1 MSGEVMYQGLTAL
14 GQGLS
19 GGGIEG
25 MLQRERQKAELE
37 NAMAQLRL
45 QAELKQRAEQA
56 KWEHEAQQQA
66 ELEARAREIFGEG
79 GGYAGLDNTSILQ
92 SALSGP

>member
-37 NAMAQLRL
+37 NAIQWVEDEVTR
-45 QAELKQRAEQA
+45 
-56 KWEHEAQQQA
+56 
-66 ELEARAREIFGEG
+66 ARAR
-79 GGYAGLDNTSILQ
+79 
-92 SALSGP
+92 ALLRGRT